1 MLLGQPRGV
10 GCIVSVK
17 IWNDANGGSWLPLWE
32 GPADV
37 RAEAK
42 TDVTREYYN
51 LSPTICRPHFK
62 SNKVRIEIDSE
73 TISDW
78 NYIDYVQVR

>member
-17 IWNDANGGSWLPLWE
+17 IWNDANGGSCTC
-32 GPADV
+32 G
-37 RAEAK
+37 RAPPTRGRRR

-62 SNKVRIEIDSE
+62 SNKVRIEIDSD